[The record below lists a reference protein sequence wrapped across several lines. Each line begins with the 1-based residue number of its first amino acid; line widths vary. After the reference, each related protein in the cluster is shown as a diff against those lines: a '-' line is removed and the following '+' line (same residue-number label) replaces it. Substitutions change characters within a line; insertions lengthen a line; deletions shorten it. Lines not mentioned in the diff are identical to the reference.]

1 MKHSSLLGP
10 FTKIPFTTYEWAQL
24 ARVLVIE
31 SFSRLVQCNTPAY
44 WIHSLLTYEWAE
56 LAKVSVPGKPL
67 QHSVMQQF
75 SLLSLF
81 VSYKEN
87 EVLLIQ
93 LFGPYSQHI
102 IFFIAY
108 ECAELSTAFVP
119 SKPFQLSVM
128 KHSSLLG
135 SLNKN
140 QYSSQ
145 LMNGSN

>member
-1 MKHSSLLGP
+1 
-10 FTKIPFTTYEWAQL
+10 
-24 ARVLVIE
+24 
-31 SFSRLVQCNTPAY
+31 VQCNTPAY
-44 WIHSLLTYEWAE
+44 WAHSLHLIFFITYEWAE
-56 LAKVSVPGKPL
+56 IAKPFVPGKTF

-75 SLLSLF
+75 SLF

-87 EVLLIQ
+87 EALVIQ
-93 LFGPYSQHI
+93 LLGPYSQHI
-102 IFFIAY
+102 IFFIVY
-108 ECAELSTAFVP
+108 ECAELPTAFVP

-145 LMNGSN
+145 LTNGPN